1 MRHARWILL
10 PAALAAVVGLAGCG
24 QRSATT
30 VSQAPAADGKVEL
43 TEATYAGFD
52 QAVKEQ
58 KGKVVMIDIWSLG

>member
-1 MRHARWILL
+1 MRFTRLILL
-10 PAALAAVVGLAGCG
+10 PAAILTVVVGLVGCG
-24 QRSATT
+24 QRSATVT
-30 VSQAPAADGKVEL
+30 QTPADGKVEL

>member
-10 PAALAAVVGLAGCG
+10 PAALLAVVGLAGCG

-30 VSQAPAADGKVEL
+30 VSQAPAADKVEL

>member
-24 QRSATT
+24 QRSAT
-30 VSQAPAADGKVEL
+30 VSQAPAADKVEL